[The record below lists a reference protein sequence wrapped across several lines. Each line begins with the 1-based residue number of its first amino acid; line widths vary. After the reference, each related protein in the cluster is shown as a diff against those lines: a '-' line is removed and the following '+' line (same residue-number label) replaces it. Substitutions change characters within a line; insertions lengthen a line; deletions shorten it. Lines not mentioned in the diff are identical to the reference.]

1 MGSAEAGHYFS
12 YINTERDKMARGLQK
27 TSNEGEEEW
36 LATENQNWLE
46 FNDAK
51 VSKFQFSSLDQNC
64 FGGRGNQNA
73 YMLFYEKRIKNK
85 MKIVVPEEALDCDG
99 TAVSRAENHLFSVFP
114 NLTEQINSK

>member
-12 YINTERDKMARGLQK
+12 YINTERDKTARGFQK

-51 VSKFQFSSLDQNC
+51 VTKFHFSGLDQNC

-85 MKIVVPEEALDCDG
+85 IKIVVPEEALDCDG
-99 TAVSRAENHLFSVFP
+99 TTVSRAENHLFSVFP
-114 NLTEQINSK
+114 KLADQINEK